1 MSKRDNRSTFSGMD
15 WGKPGPK
22 EHAAL
27 SRALNELPQGAFRVL
42 ISTTPLGFR
51 FVYMDMLLDSVTY
64 EGSAVF
70 CRLLGLA
77 GDVLSLPDVEDVY
90 DLVFG
95 FRDADLKRIYRA
107 LAKAVVFSPE
117 NVLRTIISGGIE

>member
-1 MSKRDNRSTFSGMD
+1 MDKRSDCSGVCGMV
-15 WGKPGPK
+15 WANPGPK

-27 SRALNELPQGAFRVL
+27 GRALNELPQGALRVL
-42 ISTTPLGFR
+42 ISATPLGFR
-51 FVYMDMLLDSVTY
+51 FVYMDLLLDSVRY

-70 CRLLGLA
+70 CRLLGLD
-77 GDVLSLPDVEDVY
+77 GDELPLPDVEDIY

-107 LAKAVVFSPE
+107 LAKAVVFSHE
-117 NVLRTIISGGIE
+117 NLLRAIFSGGLD